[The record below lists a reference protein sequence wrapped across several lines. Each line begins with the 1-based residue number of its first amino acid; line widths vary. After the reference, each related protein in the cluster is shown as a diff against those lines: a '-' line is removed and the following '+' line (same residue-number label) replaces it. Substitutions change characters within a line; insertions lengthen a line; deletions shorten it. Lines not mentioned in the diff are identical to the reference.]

1 LYWQLEREEEVFMAN
16 MLLERQS
23 TTDQM
28 DAMWDQ
34 RQENSD
40 ICTVKSILVVED
52 NPALGN
58 LLWEILQDETPCR
71 VFLVSSGEAALNML
85 QMVKPQLFLLDYCLP
100 GMNGFELVKRV
111 RRMQG
116 YEQTPILLMSAALPQ
131 GNRAKEYLRCL
142 QKPFDLDRLLE
153 LVAELLAV

>member
-1 LYWQLEREEEVFMAN
+1 MAN

-28 DAMWDQ
+28 DAMWDL

-71 VFLVSSGEAALNML
+71 IFLVSSGEAALNLL

-100 GMNGFELVKRV
+100 GMNGLELVDQIRNIE
-111 RRMQG
+111 G
-116 YEQTPILLMSAALPQ
+116 YNQTPILLMSAALPQ
-131 GNRAKEYLRCL
+131 GNIAKQYLRSL

-153 LVAELLAV
+153 LVAELLVV

>member
-58 LLWEILQDETPCR
+58 LLWEILQDETPC
-71 VFLVSSGEAALNML
+71 
-85 QMVKPQLFLLDYCLP
+85 
-100 GMNGFELVKRV
+100 
-111 RRMQG
+111 QG
-116 YEQTPILLMSAALPQ
+116 QRI
-131 GNRAKEYLRCL
+131 
-142 QKPFDLDRLLE
+142 
-153 LVAELLAV
+153 